1 MLGTLGDQKRM
12 LAPLELELEMVVGLF
27 LGVGMNPGGLQEH
40 PGLLTTE
47 PLFRSLKV

>member
-1 MLGTLGDQKRM
+1 MLGTLGEKKRM
-12 LAPLELELEMVVGLF
+12 LASLELELEMVVGLLLDVEMN
-27 LGVGMNPGGLQEH
+27 LGRPQDH

>member
-1 MLGTLGDQKRM
+1 MLGTLGDKKM
-12 LAPLELELEMVVGLF
+12 LAPLELELEMVVGLL
-27 LGVGMNPGGLQEH
+27 LGVGMNLGRLQDH